1 MLVLANIL
9 QPLIDLN
16 EWILRFWHNDVGL
29 SWGAS
34 IIGLTIV
41 IRLAILPLTFKQ
53 VRSMQEMQRFSP
65 EMKRIRDQYK
75 DDKTRQN
82 EELMKLYKE
91 HGFNPLGSCLPLV
104 LQLPFFFGLYQTLR
118 STGFKEEVGGGG
130 QFFFIPDI
138 TKPLS
143 GHTAA
148 LVVMIV
154 LYVGTQLA
162 SSYVSSLNVQDANQR
177 RILFIFPFVFVPV
190 VIHFQAGLLLYWVT
204 TNVFTVTQQ
213 LAIRKFL
220 PAPVPHVGVG
230 DGKDGK
236 RGGGGA
242 AGGKAGKGTGGDG
255 GGPPERTSRKR
266 GALARALAAAEGK
279 GASAAATD
287 GRGAADGKQAGGDA
301 KRSTGDGKATAAKR
315 QPKPK
320 AAAGKEAKAG
330 NGSDGKSNGGPRKSP
345 PPSPRTKKKRTGRR
359 R

>member
-1 MLVLANIL
+1 
-9 QPLIDLN
+9 LIDLN

-29 SWGAS
+29 SWGGA

-118 STGFKEEVGGGG
+118 STGFKEEVGDGG

-138 TKPLS
+138 TKPLT

-148 LVVMIV
+148 LVTMII

-204 TNVFTVTQQ
+204 TNLFTVTQQ

-220 PAPVPHVGVG
+220 PAPAPHVGAA

-236 RGGGGA
+236 GRGGGS
-242 AGGKAGKGTGGDG
+242 AGGKAGKGPGGDG

-266 GALARALAAAEGK
+266 GALARAMAAVEGK
-279 GASAAATD
+279 GGGDGNGVASD
-287 GRGAADGKQAGGDA
+287 GKRAAADGKGAA
-301 KRSTGDGKATAAKR
+301 GDGKGAAPKR
-315 QPKPK
+315 QPTAK
-320 AAAGKEAKAG
+320 AAAGKEAKAA
-330 NGSDGKSNGGPRKSP
+330 NGSDGKSNGGPRKAP
-345 PPSPRTKKKRTGRR
+345 PRSPRKKKKRTGRR

>member
-16 EWILRFWHNDVGL
+16 EAILRFWHDTVGFG
-29 SWGAS
+29 WGMS

-65 EMKRIRDQYK
+65 EIQRLRERYK
-75 DDKTRQN
+75 DDKQRQN

-91 HGFNPLGSCLPLV
+91 HGFNPLGSCLPLI

-118 STGFKEEVGGGG
+118 SDTFQNEVGDNG

-138 TKPLS
+138 TKPLT

-148 LVVMIV
+148 LVTMII

-162 SSYVSSLNVQDANQR
+162 SSYVSSLNVQDKNQR
-177 RILFIFPFVFVPV
+177 RLLFIFPFVFVPV
-190 VIHFQAGLLLYWVT
+190 VINFEAGLLLYWVT
-204 TNVFTVTQQ
+204 TNLFTIGQQ

-220 PAPVPHVGVG
+220 PKPEPVGGDAKPKGDDDAAPARGRSRKRGPVGAAALSG
-230 DGKDGK
+230 DGKDGQTK
-236 RGGGGA
+236 QRGGGA
-242 AGGKAGKGTGGDG
+242 AKAGGDG
-255 GGPPERTSRKR
+255 
-266 GALARALAAAEGK
+266 
-279 GASAAATD
+279 
-287 GRGAADGKQAGGDA
+287 KQPAAGG
-301 KRSTGDGKATAAKR
+301 GKKAAK
-315 QPKPK
+315 
-320 AAAGKEAKAG
+320 ASSG
-330 NGSDGKSNGGPRKSP
+330 SNGGGSGPPPRSPRKK
-345 PPSPRTKKKRTGRR
+345 KKKRTGRR

>member
-1 MLVLANIL
+1 MLVIANIL

-16 EWILRFWHNDVGL
+16 EGILRFWHDTVGFG
-29 SWGAS
+29 WGLA
-34 IIGLTIV
+34 IIGLTIT

-118 STGFKEEVGGGG
+118 STGFQEEVGNNG
-130 QFFFIPDI
+130 QFLFIPDI
-138 TKPLS
+138 TKPLT

-148 LVVMIV
+148 LVTMIV

-162 SSYVSSLNVQDANQR
+162 SSYVSSLNVQDKNQR
-177 RILFIFPFVFVPV
+177 RLLFIFPFVFVPV
-190 VIHFQAGLLLYWVT
+190 VINFEAGLLIYWLT

-220 PAPVPHVGVG
+220 PAPEPHPV
-230 DGKDGK
+230 
-236 RGGGGA
+236 GGA
-242 AGGKAGKGTGGDG
+242 AGKGKRSDDG
-255 GGPPERTSRKR
+255 AAAERGSRKR
-266 GALARALAAAEGK
+266 PASARAAV
-279 GASAAATD
+279 SSQ
-287 GRGAADGKQAGGDA
+287 DGKD
-301 KRSTGDGKATAAKR
+301 AAK
-315 QPKPK
+315 QAPKKKPKP
-320 AAAGKEAKAG
+320 AASS
-330 NGSDGKSNGGPRKSP
+330 NGQGNGGPRKAP
-345 PPSPRTKKKRTGRR
+345 PPSPRKKKKRTGRR

>member
-1 MLVLANIL
+1 LLVLANIL

-16 EWILRFWHNDVGL
+16 EAILRFWHGTVGFSWGL
-29 SWGAS
+29 S
-34 IIGLTIV
+34 IIFLTIT

-118 STGFKEEVGGGG
+118 STGFQEEVGSNG
-130 QFFFIPDI
+130 QFLFIPDI
-138 TKPLS
+138 VKPLT

-148 LVVMIV
+148 LVTMII

-162 SSYVSSLNVQDANQR
+162 SSYVSSLNVQDKNQR
-177 RILFIFPFVFVPV
+177 RLLFIFPFVFVPV
-190 VIHFQAGLLLYWVT
+190 VINFEAGLLLYWIT
-204 TNVFTVTQQ
+204 TNLFTVSQQ

-220 PAPVPHVGVG
+220 PAPVPHVGTAG
-230 DGKDGK
+230 AASGGSDGGAPAEKGRK
-236 RGGGGA
+236 KPRGGGGA
-242 AGGKAGKGTGGDG
+242 PAG
-255 GGPPERTSRKR
+255 
-266 GALARALAAAEGK
+266 ARALATSE
-279 GASAAATD
+279 D
-287 GRGAADGKQAGGDA
+287 GAAKP
-301 KRSTGDGKATAAKR
+301 KK
-315 QPKPK
+315 KPK
-320 AAAGKEAKAG
+320 AASSS
-330 NGSDGKSNGGPRKSP
+330 NGQANGGPRKP
-345 PPSPRTKKKRTGRR
+345 PPQSPRKKKKRTGRR

>member
-16 EWILRFWHNDVGL
+16 EAILRFWHDTVGFG
-29 SWGAS
+29 WGLA

-118 STGFKEEVGGGG
+118 STGFQEEVGNNG

-138 TKPLS
+138 TKPLT

-148 LVVMIV
+148 LITMII

-162 SSYVSSLNVQDANQR
+162 SSYVSSLNVQDKNQR
-177 RILFIFPFVFVPV
+177 RLLFIFPFVFVPV
-190 VIHFQAGLLLYWVT
+190 VINFEAGLLIYWIT
-204 TNVFTVTQQ
+204 TNVFTISQQ

-220 PAPVPHVGVG
+220 PAPEPHAAGALSAKG
-230 DGKDGK
+230 DDD
-236 RGGGGA
+236 GGGGTSRKKKRGFFAQA
-242 AGGKAGKGTGGDG
+242 AEGARAARDDGGKAAAKERKAPAKPAKASSGSNGKDG
-255 GGPPERTSRKR
+255 GGPRK
-266 GALARALAAAEGK
+266 APP
-279 GASAAATD
+279 
-287 GRGAADGKQAGGDA
+287 
-301 KRSTGDGKATAAKR
+301 RS
-315 QPKPK
+315 
-320 AAAGKEAKAG
+320 
-330 NGSDGKSNGGPRKSP
+330 PRK
-345 PPSPRTKKKRTGRR
+345 KKKRTGR
-359 R
+359 